1 MAIATFKRYELK
13 FLLTKT
19 QFCAMTAA
27 LPEYMNI
34 DGYCENG
41 SWYGIHNLYYDTPN
55 SDYIRESLS
64 KPYYKEKLRLRCY
77 NPTPSPEEKVFLEVK
92 KKTGGIVYK
101 RRAVMTLK
109 EAYAFTGKGILPAVT
124 DYMNTQVINE
134 LAYLLSCAPVA
145 PAAYISYR
153 RLAYFGKEDNELRVT
168 FDKDITTRR
177 NELNLE
183 SGSYGT
189 PLLQKGRYLMEIKTE
204 GNLPYWLAELLSEL
218 EIYKTSFSKYGAE
231 YRRLCQS
238 RAAQHPLAPAAIS
251 VVSYPNIFTPSG
263 VSCLGLE
270 TNR

>member
-19 QFCAMTAA
+19 QFCAMTSA
-27 LPEYMNI
+27 LPEYMNL

-41 SWYGIHNLYYDTPN
+41 SWYGIHNLYYDTQN

-77 NPTPSPEEKVFLEVK
+77 NPAPSPEDKVFLEVK

-101 RRAVMTLK
+101 RRAVMTLQ

-124 DYMNTQVINE
+124 DYMNTQVVNE

-153 RLAYFGKEDNELRVT
+153 RMAYFGKEDNELRVT

-177 NELNLE
+177 NDLYLE

-189 PLLQKGRYLMEIKTE
+189 LLLQKGRYLMEIKTA
-204 GNLPYWLAELLSEL
+204 GNLPYWLTELLSEL
-218 EIYKTSFSKYGAE
+218 EIYKTGFSKYGAE
-231 YRRLCQS
+231 YQQLCRS
-238 RAAQHPLAPAAIS
+238 RAAQRSVAAAAIS
-251 VVSYPNIFTPSG
+251 IVNYQNIFTPSG
-263 VSCLGLE
+263 ISGRELE
-270 TNR
+270 INR